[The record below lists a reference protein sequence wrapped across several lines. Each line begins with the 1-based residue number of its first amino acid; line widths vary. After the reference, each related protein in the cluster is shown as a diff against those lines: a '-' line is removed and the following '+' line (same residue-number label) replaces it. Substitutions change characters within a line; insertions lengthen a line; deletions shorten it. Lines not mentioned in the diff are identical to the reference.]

1 MEYDNVYANNVYV
14 IWDLIKNLKIFLGT
28 KIIVQD

>member
-1 MEYDNVYANNVYV
+1 MEYDNVYVNNVHV